1 VRIDGRQ
8 LSVQMTIT
16 SVRGHVTH
24 LDFDSAYRGWS
35 SCSPAALFK
44 DASIAKVV
52 PQEHENLQR
61 NLEREVRGAHVLML
75 WLDCDRE
82 GENICFEVMDIC
94 RRVNHRLRSLRA
106 RFSAV
111 TANDVRHAL
120 THLNQPNRLQSDAVE
135 ARQEIDLRIG
145 AAFTRFQTLVL
156 QNRFEGLVE
165 SLVSYGPCQFPC
177 LGFVAERHA
186 RIESF
191 IPEDF
196 WKLKMS
202 ATVAERAEPVEFQ
215 WKRQRVYDHCAAIIF
230 LERCLLGGEATVV
243 DVRGGS
249 KTKRRPLPLQTI
261 KLQQLSSRYL
271 HISPDR
277 TMDLAEKLYQK
288 GILSYPRTETEIFN
302 RNIDVQGLVEQ
313 QTASPDWGTYATRL
327 LDSDEGNPNTFLWP
341 REDSTKND
349 EAHPPIHP
357 VRFASGS
364 DFDDH
369 DQKRLYELVT
379 RHFLAC
385 CSRDAIGVDST
396 VEVEVGGHPLE
407 QPDELDSGEDDE
419 DDDNDDEHSGLSPDQ
434 HGRNGIRPRKKWWSD
449 DEEDALRE
457 NGQVLAPDIFFEREP
472 WEPSADLT

>member
-1 VRIDGRQ
+1 
-8 LSVQMTIT
+8 MTIT

-202 ATVAERAEPVEFQ
+202 ATVAGPSQEGTDPVHHRPPTDGTMFSQSERSQ
-215 WKRQRVYDHCAAIIF
+215 WSFSGSASESTITAQRSSSSSAA
-230 LERCLLGGEATVV
+230 C
-243 DVRGGS
+243 
-249 KTKRRPLPLQTI
+249 
-261 KLQQLSSRYL
+261 
-271 HISPDR
+271 
-277 TMDLAEKLYQK
+277 LAEKRRYARTHAGTHARALA
-288 GILSYPRTETEIFN
+288 SRFCPR
-302 RNIDVQGLVEQ
+302 
-313 QTASPDWGTYATRL
+313 
-327 LDSDEGNPNTFLWP
+327 
-341 REDSTKND
+341 
-349 EAHPPIHP
+349 PP
-357 VRFASGS
+357 
-364 DFDDH
+364 
-369 DQKRLYELVT
+369 
-379 RHFLAC
+379 
-385 CSRDAIGVDST
+385 
-396 VEVEVGGHPLE
+396 
-407 QPDELDSGEDDE
+407 
-419 DDDNDDEHSGLSPDQ
+419 
-434 HGRNGIRPRKKWWSD
+434 
-449 DEEDALRE
+449 
-457 NGQVLAPDIFFEREP
+457 
-472 WEPSADLT
+472 